1 MAVEIEGAAV
11 RDDSIDGSG
20 AAATADTRAGGKLVE
35 KSVVR
40 GGRAKLHRAEVQGGR
55 SAVAVASRASQDELA
70 VARECQAS
78 GARSQGAADR
88 SLDGERVR
96 RAEDEDDGL
105 GVAVAEEGALADA
118 GTSGGDGRAGLGQ
131 DAAGSVRERTV
142 VGDGEAAAGLEGQ
155 RIDAGGRHRRG
166 GGSDRQGAGEAE
178 VLSGGEGGGGLGRG
192 DQRTETVRRRRII
205 GAELRGG

>member
-1 MAVEIEGAAV
+1 MDCSRAAV
-11 RDDSIDGSG
+11 VIPGG
-20 AAATADTRAGGKLVE
+20 AGQHELTVTGKGQAT
-35 KSVVR
+35 
-40 GGRAKLHRAEVQGGR
+40 
-55 SAVAVASRASQDELA
+55 
-70 VARECQAS
+70 

-105 GVAVAEEGALADA
+105 VVAVAEDGALADT
-118 GTSGGDGRAGLGQ
+118 GTSGGDRRGGLGQ
-131 DAAGSVRERTV
+131 DAAGGIRERAV
-142 VGDGEAAAGLEGQ
+142 IGDGEAAAGLEGQ
-155 RIDAGGRHRRG
+155 RVDAGGRHRRG